1 MTLVTDDKEKLTQA
15 IHKNT
20 ELKPASLDIVD
31 SKKLKEHQIKYQEQS
46 HINLEKVISR
56 KQELEKIQEL
66 THEFINQKTKQQ
78 DFQIGEK

>member
-1 MTLVTDDKEKLTQA
+1 M
-15 IHKNT
+15 
-20 ELKPASLDIVD
+20 D